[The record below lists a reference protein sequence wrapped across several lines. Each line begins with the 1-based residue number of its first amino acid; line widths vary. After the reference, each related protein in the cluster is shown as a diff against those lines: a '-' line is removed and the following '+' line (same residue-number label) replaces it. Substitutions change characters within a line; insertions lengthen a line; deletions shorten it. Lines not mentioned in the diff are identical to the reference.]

1 MVCRPRGQIDQIP
14 VLRYGRD
21 RGAPPVA
28 AYATLASPGGGGEH
42 PFLTAPDQRG
52 IPAEGLSRRL
62 GLAHLP
68 MCAGPAARPP
78 WPPARG
84 ASLPPFSPTL
94 TVRRENNLIHAT
106 GVPWGGVATRG
117 GGLGQPSPEICKSV

>member
-21 RGAPPVA
+21 RGAPLVA

-52 IPAEGLSRRL
+52 IPAEGLSL
-62 GLAHLP
+62 TAPLAS
-68 MCAGPAARPP
+68 
-78 WPPARG
+78 ARG
-84 ASLPPFSPTL
+84 ASLPFFPDAFGAP
-94 TVRRENNLIHAT
+94 
-106 GVPWGGVATRG
+106 G
-117 GGLGQPSPEICKSV
+117 K